1 MNIAQ
6 TLDTTYTTLLEEVT
20 NPRQRASLERLKAA
34 CDYLDSH
41 GLKIT
46 PTTVEGY
53 CLDRKWDG
61 PKAQSIRNS
70 KEVLLRYI
78 ELRRSGQ
85 TVHKTQKSKNG
96 EPDIADESLRAYVQ
110 LLKQERDQAVAAKA
124 RIEAGLR
131 TVPGIRVDDLLRS
144 ALTGAPASDPA
155 PVAVLPEAVRQ
166 GLLALLDE
174 GRLANCGLELFK
186 GRVRNLI
193 TKNVLLERAEVEALQ
208 AVLSPASIQQ
218 VR

>member
-1 MNIAQ
+1 MNITQ
-6 TLDTTYTTLLEEVT
+6 TLDTAYETLLEGIT

-70 KEVLLRYI
+70 KEVLMRYI

-85 TVHKTQKSKNG
+85 TVHKKRKGASG

-110 LLKQERDQAVAAKA
+110 LLKQERDQALAAKS
-124 RIEAGLR
+124 RIETGLR
-131 TVPGIRVDDLLRS
+131 AIPGIRVDDLLRH
-144 ALTGAPASDPA
+144 ALTGAPAPA
-155 PVAVLPEAVRQ
+155 AVVPSGLPDALRQ
-166 GLLALLDE
+166 GLRALLDDA
-174 GRLANCGLELFK
+174 RLAACGLELYK
-186 GRVRNLI
+186 GRIRSQA
-193 TKNVLLERAEVEALQ
+193 TRNVLLEKTEVEALQ
-208 AVLSPASIQQ
+208 AALSTESSATGA
-218 VR
+218 

>member
-1 MNIAQ
+1 MNIAE
-6 TLDTTYTTLLEEVT
+6 TLDTTYETLLEGVT

-34 CDYLDSH
+34 CDYLDRH

-53 CLDRKWDG
+53 CLDREWDG

-70 KEVLLRYI
+70 KEVLLHYI

-85 TVHKTQKSKNG
+85 TVHKRRKNNTG

-110 LLKQERDQAVAAKA
+110 LLKQERDQALAAKA

-131 TVPGIRVDDLLRS
+131 TIPGICVDDLLRN
-144 ALTGAPASDPA
+144 ALTGTPLAA
-155 PVAVLPEAVRQ
+155 PVPTLVLTDAARQ
-166 GLLALLDE
+166 GLRALLDE
-174 GRLANCGLELFK
+174 ARLASCNLELFK
-186 GRVRNLI
+186 GRIRHQ
-193 TKNVLLERAEVEALQ
+193 TTRNVLLEKAEVDAIQ
-208 AVLSPASIQQ
+208 AVLSSTTRPGA
-218 VR
+218 

>member
-1 MNIAQ
+1 MNIAE
-6 TLDTTYTTLLEEVT
+6 TLDTTYESLLEGIT
-20 NPRQRASLERLKAA
+20 NPRQRSSLERLKAA

-70 KEVLLRYI
+70 KEVLLHYI

-85 TVHKTQKSKNG
+85 TVHKKSRNNTD

-110 LLKQERDQAVAAKA
+110 LLKQERDQAIAAKA

-131 TVPGIRVDDLLRS
+131 TIPGIRVDDLLRS
-144 ALTGAPASDPA
+144 ALTGTPLAP
-155 PVAVLPEAVRQ
+155 PVPSHGLTDAVRQ
-166 GLLALLDE
+166 GLRALLDE
-174 GRLANCGLELFK
+174 ARLASCSLELFK
-186 GRVRNLI
+186 GRIRHQ
-193 TKNVLLERAEVEALQ
+193 TTRNVLLEKVDVDAIQLAL
-208 AVLSPASIQQ
+208 SSTT
-218 VR
+218 RSGD